1 MIQCK
6 VLRPF
11 PFSKDGI
18 RLEHAD
24 VDNTVLLPEYLV
36 QGLARAGYVTLDVAK
51 EPTFV
56 EVAPETKVIV
66 AAPETKP
73 AWMK

>member
-18 RLEHAD
+18 KVEHAD
-24 VDNTVLLPEYLV
+24 AGSTVLLPAHLV
-36 QGLARAGYVTLDVAK
+36 QGLAEAGYIAVAL
-51 EPTFV
+51 
-56 EVAPETKVIV
+56 ETKVV
-66 AAPETKP
+66 VAPETKP